1 MVTRRQHKFEDELLN
16 AEEEPIEYD
25 GSEEDLDVI
34 LEDEVDEAPESKK
47 DEILNCIHA
56 KYTGKNLSGGDIPI
70 LVSS

>member
-1 MVTRRQHKFEDELLN
+1 
-16 AEEEPIEYD
+16 
-25 GSEEDLDVI
+25 VI

-70 LVSS
+70 PVSS